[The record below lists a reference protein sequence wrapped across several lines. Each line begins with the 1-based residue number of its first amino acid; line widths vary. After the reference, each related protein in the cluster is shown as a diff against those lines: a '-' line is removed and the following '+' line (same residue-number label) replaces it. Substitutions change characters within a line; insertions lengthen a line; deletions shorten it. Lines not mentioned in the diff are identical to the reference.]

1 MPTNQSYVSTTSV
14 PKDIEEGFCRSI
26 LLGNIPHQS
35 AIKKFDVILLV
46 PNFLFLV
53 FLVYKIGKA
62 QVQLH
67 KIKCP
72 IVKTVSFMVFLVC
85 SVGIARCF
93 VSMLLSSI
101 HLHKGAKDDL
111 PTKILWLLLDCFQL
125 AVELSVIIFGLWAG
139 NMRDGRKGVRRVL
152 CVTSICAVAYSSAQ
166 ATLEFVKSHHGRK
179 NEIYGRKNDL
189 FGHGG
194 PLFWSSTSLFLA
206 MVYFLI
212 VILPYTKLRELYII
226 PARRSFYV
234 YCGILA
240 VVDLVQGVGGLLLYE
255 KIKGSLCI
263 LEGTMFVYYALFG
276 PLVYW
281 SFLKDFFASNRS
293 FHELTVGDD
302 YAGYVNS
309 TLPSDDQINESSD
322 EYPSEYYQK

>member
-14 PKDIEEGFCRSI
+14 PKDIEGGFCRSI
-26 LLGNIPHQS
+26 LLGNITRHS
-35 AIKKFDVILLV
+35 AIKNFDVILLV

-67 KIKCP
+67 RIKCP

-101 HLHKGAKDDL
+101 HLDKGAKDDL

-125 AVELSVIIFGLWAG
+125 AVELSVIIFGLWADTPRIDVE
-139 NMRDGRKGVRRVL
+139 NNEKINF
-152 CVTSICAVAYSSAQ
+152 CYC
-166 ATLEFVKSHHGRK
+166 FVGRK
-179 NEIYGRKNDL
+179 NTCPAIKAC
-189 FGHGG
+189 
-194 PLFWSSTSLFLA
+194 SA
-206 MVYFLI
+206 CVYFLI
-212 VILPYTKLRELYII
+212 VILPFTKLREHYII

-240 VVDLVQGVGGLLLYE
+240 VVDLVQGVGGLLLCE
-255 KIKGSLCI
+255 KVKGSLCI

-309 TLPSDDQINESSD
+309 TLPSDDRINESSD
-322 EYPSEYYQK
+322 EYTSEYYQK

>member
-14 PKDIEEGFCRSI
+14 PKDIEGGFCRSI
-26 LLGNIPHQS
+26 LLWNITRQS
-35 AIKKFDVILLV
+35 AIKNFDVILLV
-46 PNFLFLV
+46 PNSLFLV

-67 KIKCP
+67 RIKCP

-101 HLHKGAKDDL
+101 HLAKGAKDDL

-152 CVTSICAVAYSSAQ
+152 CVTSICAVAYTSVQ
-166 ATLEFVKSHHGRK
+166 ATLEFVPGPVRK
-179 NEIYGRKNDL
+179 KKGIYGRGDDL

-194 PLFWSSTSLFLA
+194 ALFWSSTSFFLA

-212 VILPYTKLRELYII
+212 VILPFTKLREHYII
-226 PARRSFYV
+226 PARTSFYV

-240 VVDLVQGVGGLLLYE
+240 VVDSVQGVGGLLLHMKLIDE
-255 KIKGSLCI
+255 SLCI

-281 SFLKDFFASNRS
+281 SFLKDFFGSNRS

-322 EYPSEYYQK
+322 EYTSEYFK

>member
-1 MPTNQSYVSTTSV
+1 MATNQSYVSTTSV
-14 PKDIEEGFCRSI
+14 PKDIEGGFCRSI
-26 LLGNIPHQS
+26 LLGNITHQR

-101 HLHKGAKDDL
+101 HLHKGAKDEL

-152 CVTSICAVAYSSAQ
+152 CVTSICAVAYTSVQ
-166 ATLEFVKSHHGRK
+166 ATLEFVHRPGRK
-179 NEIYGRKNDL
+179 NGIYGRGNDL

-194 PLFWSSTSLFLA
+194 ALFWSSTSFFLA

-212 VILPYTKLRELYII
+212 VILPFTKLRELYII

-240 VVDLVQGVGGLLLYE
+240 VVDLVQGVGSLLLHE

>member
-14 PKDIEEGFCRSI
+14 PKDIEGGFCRSI
-26 LLGNIPHQS
+26 LLGNITHNS

-101 HLHKGAKDDL
+101 HLDKGAKDDL

-152 CVTSICAVAYSSAQ
+152 CVTSICAVAYTSVQ
-166 ATLEFVKSHHGRK
+166 ATLEFVCLPGRK
-179 NEIYGRKNDL
+179 HGIYGRGDDL

-194 PLFWSSTSLFLA
+194 ALFWSSTSFFLA

-212 VILPYTKLRELYII
+212 VILPFTKLRELYII

-309 TLPSDDQINESSD
+309 TLPSDDRINESSD

>member
-1 MPTNQSYVSTTSV
+1 MGIRISPFFRMCTSL
-14 PKDIEEGFCRSI
+14 R
-26 LLGNIPHQS
+26 

-101 HLHKGAKDDL
+101 HLHKGAKDEL

-152 CVTSICAVAYSSAQ
+152 CVTSICAVAYTSVQ
-166 ATLEFVKSHHGRK
+166 ATLEFVHRPGRK
-179 NEIYGRKNDL
+179 NGIYGRGNDL

-194 PLFWSSTSLFLA
+194 ALFWSSTSFFLA

-212 VILPYTKLRELYII
+212 VILPFTKLRELYII

-240 VVDLVQGVGGLLLYE
+240 VVDLVQGVGSLLLHE

>member
-1 MPTNQSYVSTTSV
+1 MPTNQSYVSATSV
-14 PKDIEEGFCRSI
+14 REDIEEGLCRSI
-26 LLGNIPHQS
+26 LLGNITRQS
-35 AIKKFDVILLV
+35 AIKIFDVILLV

-67 KIKCP
+67 RIKCP

-101 HLHKGAKDDL
+101 HLHKSAEDDL

-152 CVTSICAVAYSSAQ
+152 CVTSICALTYSSVQ
-166 ATLEFVKSHHGRK
+166 ATLEFTSGRHK
-179 NEIYGRKNDL
+179 KGIYGKGDDL

-194 PLFWSSTSLFLA
+194 SLFWCSTSLFLA

-212 VILPYTKLRELYII
+212 VILPFTKLREHYII

-240 VVDLVQGVGGLLLYE
+240 VVDLVQGVGGLLLHE
-255 KIKGSLCI
+255 ELIEESLCI

-309 TLPSDDQINESSD
+309 TLPADDQINESSD

>member
-1 MPTNQSYVSTTSV
+1 MPTNQSYVSTASG
-14 PKDIEEGFCRSI
+14 PEDIEEGFCRSI
-26 LLGNIPHQS
+26 LVGNITRQS
-35 AIKKFDVILLV
+35 AIKKFDAILLV

-101 HLHKGAKDDL
+101 HLDKGAKDDL
-111 PTKILWLLLDCFQL
+111 LTKILWLLLDCFQL

-152 CVTSICAVAYSSAQ
+152 CVTSICAVAYTSVQ
-166 ATLEFVKSHHGRK
+166 ATLEFVRRPGRK
-179 NEIYGRKNDL
+179 HGIYGRGNDL

-194 PLFWSSTSLFLA
+194 ALFWSSTSFFLA
-206 MVYFLI
+206 IVYFLI
-212 VILPYTKLRELYII
+212 VILPFTKLREHYII

-240 VVDLVQGVGGLLLYE
+240 VVDLVQGVGGLLLCE
-255 KIKGSLCI
+255 EIKGSLCI

>member
-1 MPTNQSYVSTTSV
+1 MPTNQSYVSTASG
-14 PKDIEEGFCRSI
+14 PEDIEERFCRSI
-26 LLGNIPHQS
+26 LVGNITLNS

-101 HLHKGAKDDL
+101 HLDKGAKDDL

-152 CVTSICAVAYSSAQ
+152 CVTSICAVAYTSVQ
-166 ATLEFVKSHHGRK
+166 ATLEFVRRPGRK
-179 NEIYGRKNDL
+179 HGIYGRGNDL

-194 PLFWSSTSLFLA
+194 ALFWSSTSFFLA
-206 MVYFLI
+206 IVYFLI
-212 VILPYTKLRELYII
+212 VILPFTKLREHYII

-240 VVDLVQGVGGLLLYE
+240 VVDLVQGVGGLLLCE
-255 KIKGSLCI
+255 EIKGSLCI